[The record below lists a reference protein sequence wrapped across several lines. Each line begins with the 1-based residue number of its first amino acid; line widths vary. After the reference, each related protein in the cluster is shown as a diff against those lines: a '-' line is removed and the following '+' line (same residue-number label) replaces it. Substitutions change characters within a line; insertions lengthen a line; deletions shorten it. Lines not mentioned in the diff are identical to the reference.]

1 VKLRIDTIYK
11 DWYRNM
17 SPGARLAWH
26 YLNLH
31 CRTVGNNGEFPA
43 VSTETLGA
51 IYGIGGW
58 LFDMAIDSAR
68 EAGEFVIG
76 DTYRIVNWSSE
87 QADSGAERAANYR
100 ERQKEEAQKRFVPPT
115 LDAMTE
121 LITEIGGDAS
131 DAEQMRDYYESCGW
145 KVGRNPMKDW
155 KAAARNWVK
164 RKTPTKQRGGGN
176 PWEH

>member
-1 VKLRIDTIYK
+1 
-11 DWYRNM
+11 
-17 SPGARLAWH
+17 
-26 YLNLH
+26 
-31 CRTVGNNGEFPA
+31 VGNNGEFGA
-43 VSTETLGA
+43 VSLTTLAA
-51 IYGIGGW
+51 IFGIDKDA
-58 LFDMAIDSAR
+58 FNEAINAAK
-68 EAGEFVIG
+68 EAGEFVTG
-76 DTYRIVNWSSE
+76 YATNRIVNWSAE

-100 ERQKEEAQKRFVPPT
+100 ERQKAEPQKRFVPPT

-121 LITEIGGDAS
+121 FMTEIGGDAS